1 MEGQAKVMTMRVYTS
16 GTVDPETLKKVADRT
31 FKYTLSKVWEGANID
46 NMRTANIAA
55 QAQLAKYAKAQ
66 NEDGTFKHTDSAC
79 VTFANAI
86 TFASVAP
93 GALKRGKTDMEKA
106 VDQLGKLT
114 SEELAQAVKMDKE
127 NRAEAAKVA

>member
-16 GTVDPETLKKVADRT
+16 GTVDPETLKKAADRT

-66 NEDGTFKHTDSAC
+66 NEDGTFKHTDSQC
-79 VTFANAI
+79 VTFANGI

-106 VDQLGKLT
+106 ADLFAKLT
-114 SEELAQAVKMDKE
+114 VEESAAVIKADKE
-127 NRAEAAKVA
+127 RRKVKVAA